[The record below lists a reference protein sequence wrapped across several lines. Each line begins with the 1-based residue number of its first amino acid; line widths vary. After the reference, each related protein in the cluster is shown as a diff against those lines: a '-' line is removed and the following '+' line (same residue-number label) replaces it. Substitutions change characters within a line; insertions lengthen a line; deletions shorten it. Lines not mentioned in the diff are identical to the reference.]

1 MARTKITARKAMD
14 GAATRMV
21 KTSKNIAVKAPHKP
35 PSCQIQK
42 KRRFRPGTVAL
53 REIWQYQKSTDLLI
67 RRAPFQRVV
76 FEIMQGIRND
86 LRIQA
91 AAIKGLQEAAEAYL
105 VGLFEDS
112 NLCAIH
118 ARQVTIMPRDV
129 QLTRRICRERT

>member
-1 MARTKITARKAMD
+1 MKHTARKAMD

-21 KTSKNIAVKAPHKP
+21 KASKNITVKVPRKP
-35 PSCQIQK
+35 PSHQIQK
-42 KRRFRPGTVAL
+42 KRRFRPKTVAL

-67 RRAPFQRVV
+67 RRAPFQRVIY
-76 FEIMQGIRND
+76 EIMQGFRND

-91 AAIKGLQEAAEAYL
+91 VAIKGLQEAAEAYL

-112 NLCAIH
+112 NLCTIH

-129 QLTRRICRERT
+129 QLARRICGERT